1 MSDVNILAVIIKRN
15 DKIKIMKNKNLIEK
29 INTLLML
36 YIILNISQF
45 LSYALFFSSVLKETM
60 NYVALSIG
68 TVNSILVFVILSYS
82 FYLILTKLKLFTFI
96 NVFSYLLNLISFVFF
111 QLCIYLNLST
121 TSLFIILMV
130 LFTLVSSVLTVLVI
144 TKINNKCACFL
155 SKNIISQL
163 EKNNKKQA
171 LIDTYFVKICSFELL
186 KVILFQA
193 NTVISFIMFNLFDQN
208 DYNNAFN
215 LLLALFFIILVFIPL
230 PFYQK
235 KVLQSYGVSAD
246 FIALNYFI
254 SYILLLMSYIS
265 NIPGNSATITSLITT
280 EFIYILY
287 IFYFCR
293 NLMDENIMFKILY
306 LQKRGS

>member
-1 MSDVNILAVIIKRN
+1 MKKR
-15 DKIKIMKNKNLIEK
+15 NLIEK
-29 INTLLML
+29 ISTLLML

-45 LSYALFFSSVLKETM
+45 LSYALFFTSVLKETM

-82 FYLILTKLKLFTFI
+82 FYLILAKLKLFTFI
-96 NVFSYLLNLISFVFF
+96 SVFSYLLNLISFAFF

-130 LFTLVSSVLTVLVI
+130 LFTVVSSALTIVVI
-144 TKINNKCACFL
+144 TKINNKCASFP
-155 SKNIISQL
+155 SENIIYQI
-163 EKNNKKQA
+163 EKKDKKQA
-171 LIDTYFVKICSFELL
+171 LKDAHFVKICSFELL

-208 DYNNAFN
+208 DYNNAFS
-215 LLLALFFIILVFIPL
+215 LLLALFFIILVFLPL

-235 KVLQSYGVSAD
+235 KELQSYGVSTD

-254 SYILLLMSYIS
+254 SYVLLLMSYIS
-265 NIPGNSATITSLITT
+265 NIPGNSATIVSLITT

-287 IFYFCR
+287 IFFFCR
-293 NLMDENIMFKILY
+293 NLKDENIMFKILY